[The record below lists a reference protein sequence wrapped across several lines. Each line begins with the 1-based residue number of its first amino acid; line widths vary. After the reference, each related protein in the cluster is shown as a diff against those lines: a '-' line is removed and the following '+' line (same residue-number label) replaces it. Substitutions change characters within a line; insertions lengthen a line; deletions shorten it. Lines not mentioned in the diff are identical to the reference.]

1 MLLRKPLIHPTL
13 IIALLVC
20 LAASCLL
27 VIKGA
32 TNAISFVLSL
42 FCVWRLFVERG
53 QWSRKNLGHTVGF
66 VLCLMVPMCTE
77 LFAQFGQG
85 QFRVA
90 AFDGPSRFLL
100 FIPVFLYLVT
110 HADFFPRVLT
120 FFAFGSAVGIILVVV
135 SLILFP
141 EFYWGYRAATY
152 FVDPITLPTYTVV
165 LFGIFVFV
173 DPFFN
178 RGLVGFT
185 LNVLLFVCVGFV
197 CLESASR
204 TAWLAIIGLCIVWAT
219 FKLQI
224 SLVKLVALFGLAV
237 LGLIGLYSY
246 NDNVAIRVD
255 EAYMVVHIFLSGDAK
270 IFAHTVQSSA
280 VGHRIISFFVDLY
293 LIKEN
298 LWFGVQDSEIP
309 LYHQIQ
315 AAVPLLTPE
324 IYEIKRLAGSHSEY
338 LAQLVQKGLILGVL
352 CLLAMHLYPLYL
364 VFRYRRHGTTRTD
377 PNVFGF
383 LGVGIPLAIA
393 SLTIQVFNLK
403 ITSSFYGLC
412 LTIFVAAILSRPSI
426 VSEGKALNRN

>member
-13 IIALLVC
+13 IIALLMC
-20 LAASCLL
+20 IAASCLL
-27 VIKGA
+27 VIKGT

-42 FCVWRLFVERG
+42 FCAWRLFVERG
-53 QWSRKNLGHTVGF
+53 QWSCKNLDHALGF
-66 VLCLMVPMCTE
+66 VLCLMAPICTE
-77 LFAQFGQG
+77 LFAQLGQG
-85 QFRVA
+85 QLRSA

-110 HADFFPRVLT
+110 HTNSFPRVLT
-120 FFAFGSAVGIILVVV
+120 FFAFGSAVGIMLVVV

-178 RGLVGFT
+178 RRVVRFT

-204 TAWLAIIGLCIVWAT
+204 TSWLAMIGLCIVWVV
-219 FKLQI
+219 FKLQL
-224 SLVKLVALFGLAV
+224 SFFKWVVLFGLAA

-246 NDNVAIRVD
+246 NDNVATRLD
-255 EAYMVVHIFLSGDAK
+255 DAYTVVHIFLSGDVNG
-270 IFAHTVQSSA
+270 FAHTVQSSG
-280 VGHRIISFFVDLY
+280 VGHRIISFFVDIY

-309 LYHQIQ
+309 PYSEIL

-324 IYEIKRLAGSHSEY
+324 IFEIKSLAGSHSEY
-338 LAQLVQKGLILGVL
+338 LAQLVQKGLILGGMH
-352 CLLAMHLYPLYL
+352 LLAIYLYPLYL
-364 VFRYRRHGTTRTD
+364 VFRYRRYGTTRTD
-377 PNVFGF
+377 PNIFGF
-383 LGVGIPLAIA
+383 LGVAIPLVIS
-393 SLTIQVFNLK
+393 SLTIQIFNLK
-403 ITSSFYGLC
+403 MTSSFYGLC
-412 LTIFVAAILSRPSI
+412 LTIFVAAILSRASI
-426 VSEGKALNRN
+426 VSESEV